1 MRRIGV
7 VLADRRKMRL
17 WTGAHSKPR
26 GRAASQSWLRSVS
39 DSARRALVMRPP
51 YWPSSETPK
60 SPATT
65 ACRPSRH
72 WRKRMRRLSGL
83 SNATPLAIRSAGRS
97 SWSKQGEADRSNLAG
112 VWSPLPSSF
121 ASSTARTTS
130 RALRAQS
137 APLLLCHLLRRE
149 PRQRRK
155 GLNHEYFQ
163 LRECQVADRY
173 VDITRG
179 TCLCS

>member
-1 MRRIGV
+1 MDG
-7 VLADRRKMRL
+7 
-17 WTGAHSKPR
+17 GALQTAWPSS
-26 GRAASQSWLRSVS
+26 SQRWLRSAP
-39 DSARRALVMRPP
+39 DPARGALVMRPP

-83 SNATPLAIRSAGRS
+83 SNATPLAMRSAGRS
-97 SWSKQGEADRSNLAG
+97 SWSKQGEAGRSNLAG
-112 VWSPLPSSF
+112 VWSPYPAL
-121 ASSTARTTS
+121 S
-130 RALRAQS
+130 RPPRRGRPVEHS
-137 APLLLCHLLRRE
+137 AHNRHRFYCVICSAGSRGKEGKDLSRGKEGKDLT
-149 PRQRRK
+149 
-155 GLNHEYFQ
+155 HEYFQ